1 MELNLKKY
9 HDEMVQELQKLVS
22 YKTVLDT
29 PVENGPFGKGNKEC
43 LEYVLSLCARF

>member
-43 LEYVLSLCARF
+43 GCPGRRYGIRD

>member
-22 YKTVLDT
+22 YKMELTYSS
-29 PVENGPFGKGNKEC
+29 PQ
-43 LEYVLSLCARF
+43 